1 MHTKKWKIIQHN
13 AKDSHQIRKEKG
25 KRIRK
30 KGKKYKTLSQKM
42 NKMAISMYLSIII
55 LKVNGLNA
63 PIKRHRMS
71 EWLQKIVIISPIH
84 NPAYNGVASGLKT
97 HKYWKWGNV
106 KRCSMKM
113 ENEKKVR
120 VAIFIW
126 DIIDFKTNI
135 LTRDKQNLYNYQE
148 INPRR
153 NNNSKYICTNIA
165 VAKYIQWI
173 LKVIKKEIDNSTIM
187 WGTLTPLLHQWKNH
201 PERLSR
207 GKHWPWK
214 IH

>member
-25 KRIRK
+25 KIIRK

-71 EWLQKIVIISPIH
+71 EWLQKIVIIRPIH

-153 NNNSKYICTNIA
+153 NNNCKYICTNIA
-165 VAKYIQWI
+165 VAK
-173 LKVIKKEIDNSTIM
+173 
-187 WGTLTPLLHQWKNH
+187 
-201 PERLSR
+201 
-207 GKHWPWK
+207 
-214 IH
+214 